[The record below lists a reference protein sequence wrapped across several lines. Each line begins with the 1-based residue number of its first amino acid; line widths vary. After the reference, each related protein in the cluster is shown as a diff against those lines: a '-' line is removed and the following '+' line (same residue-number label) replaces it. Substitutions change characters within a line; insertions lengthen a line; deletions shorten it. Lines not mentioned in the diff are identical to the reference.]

1 MIIELGHYALIL
13 ALAVAIVQATVPLVG
28 AARDDGRLMH
38 LGRVAALTQ
47 AFLVVLAFA
56 ALTEAFVFSDFSV
69 ALVANNS
76 HSAKPL
82 LYKISG
88 VWGNHEGSMLLWA
101 LILALFGA
109 AVAVFGQNLPD
120 TLRSRVLAIQA
131 MIGIGFLA
139 FILFTSN
146 PFARLSPAPFD
157 GNGLNPLLQDPG
169 LAFHPPIL
177 YLGYVG
183 FSVTYAFAIAAL
195 LEGRVDV
202 AWARW
207 VRPWTLAAWCFLT
220 LGIALGSWWAYYIL
234 GWGGFWFWDPVEN
247 ASLMPWLAGTALL
260 HSAIVVEKRDA
271 LKSWTVLLAILAF
284 SLSLLGTFLV
294 RSGVLTSVHAFAQDP
309 ARGLFILG
317 FLLLVTG
324 GGLLLYAWQ
333 APKLQPGG
341 LYQPVSREG
350 GLILNNLLLCTLAL
364 TVLLGT
370 LYPLFLDLLTGN
382 KVSVGPPFFNATFV
396 PICGP
401 LFAAL
406 CVGPF
411 LGWKRAELWPALV
424 RLRVAFAIAVVA
436 AIWTGFAADSRN
448 TLAAIAFGFGVWLIL
463 GSLAEMVDR
472 LQLGDAP
479 WAESWRKLKAT
490 PRASL
495 GMTISH
501 ASLGIVVL
509 GAVATAAWHVEV
521 MQVMK
526 PGQTVDFAGYKA
538 TLKSVEPLTGPNY
551 VAERATIVLTVAPPP
566 GKPAAKP
573 PTNPPTNPPA
583 KAAPNAP
590 VKDPAKTAPPPAPV
604 EPFAT
609 MTPERR
615 LFTVQRR
622 QISETSIH
630 TNLLRDLY
638 ATLGEGDA
646 ANGWVVRLYYNP
658 LAPWIWLGAAL
669 CALGGFVSL
678 SDRRLRVGAPRRRAQ
693 PMQAAE

>member
-1 MIIELGHYALIL
+1 MSTPAPPVTGSRARGGDLFL
-13 ALAVAIVQATVPLVG
+13 A
-28 AARDDGRLMH
+28 
-38 LGRVAALTQ
+38 
-47 AFLVVLAFA
+47 
-56 ALTEAFVFSDFSV
+56 
-69 ALVANNS
+69 
-76 HSAKPL
+76 
-82 LYKISG
+82 
-88 VWGNHEGSMLLWA
+88 
-101 LILALFGA
+101 
-109 AVAVFGQNLPD
+109 
-120 TLRSRVLAIQA
+120 AIQA
-131 MIGIGFLA
+131 LRPKQWTKNAIVLA
-139 FILFTSN
+139 PLV
-146 PFARLSPAPFD
+146 FAFGDRAQHLDPA
-157 GNGLNPLLQDPG
+157 G
-169 LAFHPPIL
+169 
-177 YLGYVG
+177 
-183 FSVTYAFAIAAL
+183 AAL
-195 LEGRVDV
+195 LDLDAVIVNPLNVAERLKLIEGRIDA

-424 RLRVAFAIAVVA
+424 RLRMAFAVAVIA
-436 AIWTGFAADSRN
+436 
-448 TLAAIAFGFGVWLIL
+448 
-463 GSLAEMVDR
+463 AE
-472 LQLGDAP
+472 AP
-479 WAESWRKLKAT
+479 ACR
-490 PRASL
+490 
-495 GMTISH
+495 
-501 ASLGIVVL
+501 
-509 GAVATAAWHVEV
+509 
-521 MQVMK
+521 
-526 PGQTVDFAGYKA
+526 
-538 TLKSVEPLTGPNY
+538 
-551 VAERATIVLTVAPPP
+551 
-566 GKPAAKP
+566 
-573 PTNPPTNPPA
+573 
-583 KAAPNAP
+583 
-590 VKDPAKTAPPPAPV
+590 
-604 EPFAT
+604 
-609 MTPERR
+609 
-615 LFTVQRR
+615 
-622 QISETSIH
+622 
-630 TNLLRDLY
+630 
-638 ATLGEGDA
+638 
-646 ANGWVVRLYYNP
+646 
-658 LAPWIWLGAAL
+658 
-669 CALGGFVSL
+669 SL
-678 SDRRLRVGAPRRRAQ
+678 SLPPMSSRPRDRARFASFQCRTSTKGSSS
-693 PMQAAE
+693 

>member
-1 MIIELGHYALIL
+1 MIPELGHFALIL
-13 ALAVAIVQATVPLVG
+13 ALAVALVQGTLPLVG
-28 AARDDGRLMH
+28 ASRNDPRLMA
-38 LGRVAALTQ
+38 LGRTAALTQ
-47 AFLVVLAFA
+47 AFLVLVSFG
-56 ALTEAFVFSDFSV
+56 ALTQAYVTSDFSV
-69 ALVANNS
+69 LNVVDNS

-109 AVAVFGQNLPD
+109 AVAIFGNNLPD

-131 MIGIGFLA
+131 LIGVGFLA
-139 FILFTSN
+139 FLLFTSN
-146 PFARLSPAPFD
+146 PFARVFPAPPD

-169 LAFHPPIL
+169 LAFHPPLL

-183 FSVTYAFAIAAL
+183 YSVTYAFAVAAL
-195 LEGRVDV
+195 LEGRVDA

-207 VRPWTLAAWCFLT
+207 VRPWALAAWCFLT

-271 LKSWTVLLAILAF
+271 LKSWTVLLALLAF

-309 ARGLFILG
+309 ARGMFILA
-317 FLLLVTG
+317 FLLFVTG
-324 GGLLLYAWQ
+324 GGLALYAWR
-333 APKLQPGG
+333 APQLQGGG
-341 LYQPVSREG
+341 LFQPVSREG
-350 GLILNNLLLCTLAL
+350 ALILNNLLLCTLAA

-396 PICGP
+396 PLCAP

-411 LGWKRAELWPALV
+411 LGWKRAELGPALM
-424 RLRVAFAIAVVA
+424 RLRIAFTVSLA
-436 AIWTGFAADSRN
+436 AALFALTMIDSRS
-448 TLAAIAFGFGVWLIL
+448 TLAALAFGFGVWLIV
-463 GSLAEMVDR
+463 GSLASLTDR
-472 LQLGDAP
+472 VRSGTL
-479 WAESWRKLKAT
+479 RT
-490 PRASL
+490 IPRSTL
-495 GMTISH
+495 GMVISH
-501 ASLGIVVL
+501 ASLGVVVL
-509 GAVATAAWHVEV
+509 GSVATSSWNTEL
-521 MQVMK
+521 MQTMK
-526 PGQTVDFAGYKA
+526 PGDRIAFAGY
-538 TLKSVEPLTGPNY
+538 SVVLDRMEEVRGPNY
-551 VAERATIVLTVAPPP
+551 IAERATLNVSVG
-566 GKPAAKP
+566 GKPY
-573 PTNPPTNPPA
+573 T
-583 KAAPNAP
+583 
-590 VKDPAKTAPPPAPV
+590 VLQ
-604 EPFAT
+604 
-609 MTPERR
+609 PERR

-622 QISETSIH
+622 QVAETAIQ
-630 TNLLRDLY
+630 TNLLRDFY
-638 ATLGEGDA
+638 ATLGEGDPKQ
-646 ANGWVVRLYYNP
+646 GWVIRLYLNP

-678 SDRRLRVGAPRRRAQ
+678 SDRRLRIGAPSRKPALQ
-693 PMQAAE
+693 PAE

>member
-1 MIIELGHYALIL
+1 MFNW
-13 ALAVAIVQATVPLVG
+13 IVRYSLHN
-28 AARDDGRLMH
+28 RL
-38 LGRVAALTQ
+38 
-47 AFLVVLAFA
+47 FVLAFA

-82 LYKISG
+82 LYKFSG

-294 RSGVLTSVHAFAQDP
+294 RSGVLTSVHAFASDP
-309 ARGLFILG
+309 TRGTYILILIFGAIGGALALFAWRAPSLELHHRTTGLKPVCFASLSNASPSWRRVAAGSSSMLAAVRHISRSRLLLMRWG
-317 FLLLVTG
+317 FLP
-324 GGLLLYAWQ
+324 GLGIR
-333 APKLQPGG
+333 KG
-341 LYQPVSREG
+341 SRR
-350 GLILNNLLLCTLAL
+350 C
-364 TVLLGT
+364 
-370 LYPLFLDLLTGN
+370 
-382 KVSVGPPFFNATFV
+382 
-396 PICGP
+396 
-401 LFAAL
+401 
-406 CVGPF
+406 
-411 LGWKRAELWPALV
+411 
-424 RLRVAFAIAVVA
+424 
-436 AIWTGFAADSRN
+436 
-448 TLAAIAFGFGVWLIL
+448 
-463 GSLAEMVDR
+463 
-472 LQLGDAP
+472 
-479 WAESWRKLKAT
+479 AT
-490 PRASL
+490 PTTKWCL
-495 GMTISH
+495 
-501 ASLGIVVL
+501 
-509 GAVATAAWHVEV
+509 
-521 MQVMK
+521 
-526 PGQTVDFAGYKA
+526 
-538 TLKSVEPLTGPNY
+538 
-551 VAERATIVLTVAPPP
+551 
-566 GKPAAKP
+566 
-573 PTNPPTNPPA
+573 
-583 KAAPNAP
+583 
-590 VKDPAKTAPPPAPV
+590 
-604 EPFAT
+604 
-609 MTPERR
+609 
-615 LFTVQRR
+615 R
-622 QISETSIH
+622 Q
-630 TNLLRDLY
+630 
-638 ATLGEGDA
+638 
-646 ANGWVVRLYYNP
+646 
-658 LAPWIWLGAAL
+658 
-669 CALGGFVSL
+669 
-678 SDRRLRVGAPRRRAQ
+678 Q
-693 PMQAAE
+693 

>member
-1 MIIELGHYALIL
+1 MIPELGHFALIL
-13 ALAVAIVQATVPLVG
+13 ALAVALVQGTLPLVG
-28 AARDDGRLMH
+28 ASRGDLRLMA
-38 LGRVAALTQ
+38 LGRTAALTQ
-47 AFLVVLAFA
+47 AFLVLLAFG
-56 ALTEAFVFSDFSV
+56 ALTQAYVTSDFSV
-69 ALVANNS
+69 LNVVDNS

-109 AVAVFGQNLPD
+109 AVAIFGNNLPD

-131 MIGIGFLA
+131 LIGVGFLA
-139 FILFTSN
+139 FLLFTSN
-146 PFARLSPAPFD
+146 PFQRVFPAPPD

-169 LAFHPPIL
+169 LAFHPPLL

-183 FSVTYAFAIAAL
+183 FSVTYAFAVAAL
-195 LEGRVDV
+195 LEGRVDA

-207 VRPWTLAAWCFLT
+207 VRPWALAAWCFLT

-309 ARGLFILG
+309 ARGLYILC
-317 FLLLVTG
+317 FLLTVTG
-324 GGLLLYAWQ
+324 GGLALYAWR
-333 APKLQPGG
+333 APSLAPGG
-341 LYQPVSREG
+341 LFQPISREG
-350 GLILNNLLLCTLAL
+350 GLILNNLLLCTLAA

-370 LYPLFLDLLTGN
+370 LYPLFLDLLTGT

-396 PICGP
+396 PVCAP

-411 LGWKRAELWPALV
+411 LGWKRGELWPALLHL
-424 RLRVAFAIAVVA
+424 RLAFVISVVA
-436 AIWTGFAADSRN
+436 AIVAAVVVDSRA
-448 TLAAIAFGFGVWLIL
+448 TLAAIAFGFGVWLIV
-463 GSLAEMVDR
+463 GSLSELAGR
-472 LQLGDAP
+472 LKLGRVAG
-479 WAESWRKLKAT
+479 AESLRRLRAT
-490 PRASL
+490 PRASI

-501 ASLGIVVL
+501 TALGFVVL
-509 GAVATAAWHVEV
+509 GAVATAAWHLETI
-521 MQVMK
+521 QTLK
-526 PGQTVDFAGYKA
+526 PGETARIGSFALTLQKVDNIQ
-538 TLKSVEPLTGPNY
+538 GPNY
-551 VAERATIVLTVAPPP
+551 VAERATLAVTDD
-566 GKPAAKP
+566 GQ
-573 PTNPPTNPPA
+573 
-583 KAAPNAP
+583 
-590 VKDPAKTAPPPAPV
+590 
-604 EPFAT
+604 PFAT
-609 MTPERR
+609 MFPERR
-615 LFTVQRR
+615 LFLVQRR
-622 QISETSIH
+622 QVSETAIQ

-638 ATLGEGDA
+638 ITLGEGDA
-646 ANGWVVRLYYNP
+646 TNGWVVRAYLNP

-678 SDRRLRVGAPRRRAQ
+678 SDRRLRIGAPRRRAGNAV
-693 PMQAAE
+693 QAAE

>member
-1 MIIELGHYALIL
+1 VIPELGHFALIL
-13 ALAVAIVQATVPLVG
+13 AFAVALVQGTLPLIG
-28 AARDDGRLMH
+28 ASRGDARLMA
-38 LGRVAALTQ
+38 LGRTAALTQ
-47 AFLVVLAFA
+47 AFLVILSFG
-56 ALTEAFVFSDFSV
+56 ALVQCYVTSDFSV
-69 ALVANNS
+69 ANVVANS

-82 LYKISG
+82 LYKITG
-88 VWGNHEGSMLLWA
+88 TWGNHEGSMMLWT

-109 AVAVFGQNLPD
+109 AVAIFGQNLPD

-131 MIGIGFLA
+131 LIGVGFLA

-146 PFARLSPAPFD
+146 PFLRLSPAPAD
-157 GNGLNPLLQDPG
+157 GNGLNPVLQDPG
-169 LAFHPPIL
+169 LAFHPPML

-220 LGIALGSWWAYYIL
+220 LGIALGSWWSYYIL

-309 ARGLFILG
+309 ARGMFILG
-317 FLLLVTG
+317 FLIVVTG
-324 GGLLLYAWQ
+324 GGLALYAWR
-333 APKLQPGG
+333 APKLASGG
-341 LYQPVSREG
+341 LFQPISREG
-350 GLILNNLLLCTLAL
+350 ALILNNLLLCTLAA

-370 LYPLFLDLLTGN
+370 LYPLFLDLVTGE

-396 PICGP
+396 PICAP

-411 LGWKRAELWPALV
+411 LGWKRAELGPALL
-424 RLRVAFAIAVVA
+424 RLRIAFLAAIVA
-436 AIWTGFAADSRN
+436 AIVAGVFVDGRA
-448 TLAAIAFGFGVWLIL
+448 TLAAIAFGFGVWLIA
-463 GSLAEMVDR
+463 GSATEFIGRARKGR
-472 LQLGDAP
+472 L
-479 WAESWRKLKAT
+479 RT
-490 PRASL
+490 MPRSTI
-495 GMTISH
+495 GMSISH
-501 ASLGIVVL
+501 AALGVVVL
-509 GAVATAAWHVEV
+509 GAVATASWNTELIRTL
-521 MQVMK
+521 K
-526 PGQTVDFAGYKA
+526 PGESAPFADYRA
-538 TLKSVEPLTGPNY
+538 TLVKVEPLQGPNY
-551 VAERATIVLTVAPPP
+551 TAERATIAITQR
-566 GKPAAKP
+566 GQ
-573 PTNPPTNPPA
+573 
-583 KAAPNAP
+583 
-590 VKDPAKTAPPPAPV
+590 
-604 EPFAT
+604 PFT
-609 MTPERR
+609 TLTPERR
-615 LFTVQRR
+615 LFTLQQR
-622 QISETSIH
+622 QVSETSIQ

-646 ANGWVVRLYYNP
+646 QQGWVVRLYLNP
-658 LAPWIWLGAAL
+658 LAPWIWLGAAM

-678 SDRRLRVGAPRRRAQ
+678 SDRRLRIGAPKRKAAL
-693 PMQAAE
+693 QAAE